1 MQIRIVMNSLSVREK
16 QVAGLLILG
25 ETEKEISEDLYIS
38 LDTVHTHKK
47 NIFRKL
53 GVKRVVDVARVLIGE
68 IVELDIADLI
78 RKEIVGPDIRKFR
91 FMLIFLFLQIMAIN
105 SGMDERMIRI
115 QTRTTI
121 CRTIRC
127 RKNE

>member
-1 MQIRIVMNSLSVREK
+1 MNSLSVREK

-53 GVKRVVDVARVLIGE
+53 DVKRVVDVARVLISE
-68 IVELDIADLI
+68 VVKLDISELV
-78 RKEIVGPDIRKFR
+78 RKEIMGTDVRKFR
-91 FMLIFLFLQIMAIN
+91 VMLVFLCLQIIAVN
-105 SGMDERMIRI
+105 EGMDERMIRI
-115 QTRTTI
+115 QPRTTT
-121 CRTIRC
+121 CRTVRC